1 MPVSYLPICNVCLSL
16 ESEID
21 RFPLAPGG
29 GGVVGGGGGVAA
41 GSGLADLPRVER
53 NLRQLMDAGAQLFA
67 KTDNV
72 QVSSSLIFYHVANP
86 LVVSE
91 KLQPILPFACFT
103 EKEVY
108 IKEFPVELTIT
119 GNTYSA
125 WLTRRQGF
133 GAAWVQRSGP
143 SDND

>member
-1 MPVSYLPICNVCLSL
+1 MSL
-16 ESEID
+16 VSEID

-72 QVSSSLIFYHVANP
+72 QVSSIMILVFQIQLTNYFTPSLTSHWTN
-86 LVVSE
+86 L
-91 KLQPILPFACFT
+91 
-103 EKEVY
+103 
-108 IKEFPVELTIT
+108 
-119 GNTYSA
+119 
-125 WLTRRQGF
+125 
-133 GAAWVQRSGP
+133 
-143 SDND
+143 

>member
-1 MPVSYLPICNVCLSL
+1 M
-16 ESEID
+16 
-21 RFPLAPGG
+21 
-29 GGVVGGGGGVAA
+29 GGGGGVAA

-72 QVSSSLIFYHVANP
+72 QVNSIIILFSQIKLTYFTTYP
-86 LVVSE
+86 LVFLV
-91 KLQPILPFACFT
+91 KLQPILPIAGIGSNFFSLK
-103 EKEVY
+103 KEVY
-108 IKEFPVELTIT
+108 MKEFPVELTIT

>member
-1 MPVSYLPICNVCLSL
+1 MSP

-72 QVSSSLIFYHVANP
+72 QVSSIIILFSQIKPTYFTTSLT
-86 LVVSE
+86 L
-91 KLQPILPFACFT
+91 
-103 EKEVY
+103 
-108 IKEFPVELTIT
+108 
-119 GNTYSA
+119 
-125 WLTRRQGF
+125 
-133 GAAWVQRSGP
+133 
-143 SDND
+143 